1 MTNFDDY
8 LNEQLKNPKFKAE
21 YEALEEE
28 YASMK
33 ADVEAQRKSRT
44 IQYNI
49 PEIAVKP
56 GYRVS
61 YSLDVRESRPSRNE
75 LRRHSKEER
84 QKLKLAK

>member
-8 LNEQLKNPKFKAE
+8 LNEQLKNPKFRAE

-33 ADVEAQRKSRT
+33 ADVEARRKNKT
-44 IQYNI
+44 IEYNI

-56 GYRVS
+56 NYRIS
-61 YSLDVRESRPSRNE
+61 YSLNAKGSEPSRNE
-75 LRRHSKEER
+75 LRKHSKEER
-84 QKLKLAK
+84 QKFKLAK